1 MRLFFISG
9 VRKKKKVFYE
19 PSVCSQSIWTEGFEE
34 LIGWNK
40 INGTYDENYDY
51 YGYYS
56 DGYYYGDGSNGEISE
71 DKTAPVITI
80 TSGVMPDQ
88 TVILDRIQA
97 EIIVSANENIERFN
111 CLGSGVTCLLSD
123 EKKLIIFIDSTEN
136 NPAGIEVL
144 VFDAAG
150 IKVTSSQAAGFDI
163 NFFNFG
169 RPKHFFEEKTL
180 AN

>member
-1 MRLFFISG
+1 MQLHPLYHFA
-9 VRKKKKVFYE
+9 
-19 PSVCSQSIWTEGFEE
+19 
-34 LIGWNK
+34 L
-40 INGTYDENYDY
+40 YDDYDDVY
-51 YGYYS
+51 
-56 DGYYYGDGSNGEISE
+56 DGGLSE

-88 TVILDRIQA
+88 TVIVDRIQA

-111 CLGSGVTCLLSD
+111 CLGSGVTCLLSE

-150 IKVTSSQAAGFDI
+150 NKSNILAGSWV
-163 NFFNFG
+163 
-169 RPKHFFEEKTL
+169 RY
-180 AN
+180 